1 MGKLKRVVNEQS
13 ALTSRSFRT
22 FLFSSFVVR
31 TSDWMDLTLLNW
43 LVYELTGSP
52 MALGILNA
60 CRLLPILF
68 FSLHAGVLA
77 DRYDRKKVL
86 AWSYTG
92 MLVGTVVLAYIVF
105 QQYAVYWIYVAVF
118 IRSLFMTIEVPV
130 RNAFLSSLVDHIRL
144 PSAISIQTMVINLA
158 RMVGPALAGVLL
170 LKVSPAMLF
179 LIIAGGTAVIL
190 FTLPSIQL
198 MPQLNVSAQTKG
210 SNNKEDLKE
219 TFQYIKENHMI
230 VSILLIAIAP
240 MIFGFPY
247 TTMLPL
253 FAEDLMG
260 MGPDG
265 FGLLL
270 SVSSIGAILATL
282 VLSMKQPRHQGKVLV
297 LSALGFGLF
306 LGFFILFNGNY
317 LVSLLLMLSVGF
329 TSQLYRTTSRI
340 TLQMQVAHALRGRVL
355 GIALMDRAYIPL
367 GALLIGAIAAH
378 YGALA
383 AGLFMGFGCFFTT
396 LLIVWKRPDLWH
408 T

>member
-1 MGKLKRVVNEQS
+1 MGKLKRGFNEQS
-13 ALTSRSFRT
+13 ALTSRSFRK
-22 FLFSSFVVR
+22 FLYSSFVVR
-31 TSDWMDLTLLNW
+31 TSDWMDLTVLNW

-86 AWSYTG
+86 AWSYSG
-92 MLVGTVVLAYIVF
+92 MLIGTIVLAYLVF
-105 QQYAVYWIYVAVF
+105 QNYAVYWIYVAVF

-130 RNAFLSSLVDHIRL
+130 RNAFLSSIVVNMRL

-179 LIIAGGTAVIL
+179 LIMAAGTSAML
-190 FTLPSIQL
+190 FILPSIQL
-198 MPQLNVSAQTKG
+198 TSEKNDFDQMKG
-210 SNNKEDLKE
+210 NNKEDLKE

-282 VLSMKQPRHQGKVLV
+282 VLSMKQPRQQGKVLV

-340 TLQMQVAHALRGRVL
+340 TLQMQVTHALRGRVL

-367 GALLIGAIAAH
+367 GALLIGAIAAQF
-378 YGALA
+378 GALA